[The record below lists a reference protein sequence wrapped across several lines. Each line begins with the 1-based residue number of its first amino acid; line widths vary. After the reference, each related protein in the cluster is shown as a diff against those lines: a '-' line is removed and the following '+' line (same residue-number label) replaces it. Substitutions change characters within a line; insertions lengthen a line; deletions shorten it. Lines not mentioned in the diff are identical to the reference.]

1 MPPTTSNSVAK
12 FPPIATEESL
22 LPPHLPPHLP
32 PPVPPRTTYKLS
44 FLGTPLPKA
53 ETPLTPEETLIFF
66 DWDDTCMASGWLH
79 TNGFKTYDAYGPVL
93 EKYAEMGEALASVVE
108 PLLLHASKLGRVVF
122 VTNAN
127 EGWVQLSCAALM
139 PKLLPLI
146 SSFSV
151 FSAQDRYKHMT
162 PSPMEWKRRTFQ
174 EVVMAI
180 PGPIGKL
187 RNFISIG
194 DGVAEKY
201 AVHALRGNPS
211 ALFYRPMNIVKA
223 VKLLEQPTPSVLV
236 EQLVALHQM
245 LESVVHHPSST
256 DILAELTVT
265 SVLPPLPDSRS
276 DTEEDVVI
284 TVADPGAVLAAA
296 LVSKIKE
303 EEREFFLG
311 LTEI

>member
-1 MPPTTSNSVAK
+1 MPPTKSNSVAK

-22 LPPHLPPHLP
+22 LPA
-32 PPVPPRTTYKLS
+32 PVPPAVPSRTMYKLA

-53 ETPLTPEETLIFF
+53 ATPFTAEETLIFL
-66 DWDDTCMASGWLH
+66 DWDDTCMASGWLQA
-79 TNGFKTYDAYGPVL
+79 NGFKSYDAYGPVL
-93 EKYAEMGEALASVVE
+93 EKYAEMGEALASVLE
-108 PLLLHASKLGRVVF
+108 PLLLHASKLGRIVF

-174 EVVMAI
+174 DVVMAI
-180 PGPIGKL
+180 PGPVGKV

-194 DGVAEKY
+194 DGIAEKY

-211 ALFYRPMNIVKA
+211 ALLYRPMNITKA
-223 VKLLEQPTPSVLV
+223 VKLLELPTPSVLV
-236 EQLVALHQM
+236 EQLVAVHQM

-256 DILAELTVT
+256 DILAELNIL
-265 SVLPPLPDSRS
+265 SVLPPIPESRS

-284 TVADPGAVLAAA
+284 TVADPGDVLAAA
-296 LVSKIKE
+296 LFAKIKE
-303 EEREFFLG
+303 EEREFFLS